1 MAAVLRERRA
11 CCSVSPSRHA
21 RRRAAREG
29 YRFAWDT
36 LPVPDLDAMCDEA
49 DGALLRC
56 LELAHE
62 SFLAGGLP
70 VGSVITDGHGER
82 VSEGRNRAYDPAG
95 GTDRLQ
101 RTPIAH
107 AEMNALAAVSTET
120 DLGGLALWS
129 SHRPCLM
136 CAAACEFTGVAAYS
150 GPSAPMILRARQREP
165 EITSLMQATGD
176 TVLRQAALRDCLVAA
191 WPAVQAAAAERCL
204 RLAKAP
210 LPVLSAYRSAGTA
223 ELPVW
228 RRTIRM
234 TSSGS

>member
-1 MAAVLRERRA
+1 
-11 CCSVSPSRHA
+11 
-21 RRRAAREG
+21 
-29 YRFAWDT
+29 
-36 LPVPDLDAMCDEA
+36 MCHEA

-70 VGSVITDGHGER
+70 VGSVITNSHGER

-107 AEMNALAAVSTET
+107 AEMNALAAVSTGT

-136 CAAACEFTGVAAYS
+136 CAAACEFTGVGRVIFIAPDPSADDSGEDPAGIEAEWVVVANLLFLSGVAAYS

-165 EITSLMQATGD
+165 EITGLMQAVGD
-176 TVLRQAALRDCLVAA
+176 RALRQAALRDCLAPA
-191 WPAVQAAAAERCL
+191 WPAVRAAARERRQ
-204 RLAKAP
+204 RLAQAP
-210 LPVLSAYRSAGTA
+210 SPGPSALRSTGPA
-223 ELPVW
+223 E
-228 RRTIRM
+228 
-234 TSSGS
+234 